1 MGHPWQFR
9 PLRLEKKAYWGVS
22 GRIFPALNQR
32 HKEETPLLTLGFVC
46 DAVVWAL
53 AKTGWLG
60 QAMHRGCHKGVPL
73 SH

>member
-32 HKEETPLLTLGFVC
+32 HKEETPLLTLGFV
-46 DAVVWAL
+46 L
-53 AKTGWLG
+53 LFLIPLG
-60 QAMHRGCHKGVPL
+60 IRLDYL
-73 SH
+73 SEIFCLFVS